1 MGCYAC
7 LVNGGATEKPL
18 TQLVREE
25 TASAVTDA
33 GIATTVVVVML
44 LAVGIGPALVVG
56 GAVATAVLTYVFH
69 QVVLVAGVCT
79 ARWRAGSD
87 ATEHDPA

>member
-7 LVNGGATEKPL
+7 LVNGEATEKPL
-18 TQLVREE
+18 LRLLREE

-44 LAVGIGPALVVG
+44 LAAGTDSMLVVG
-56 GAVATAVLTYVFH
+56 GAVAAAGLTYVGH
-69 QVVLVAGVCT
+69 QLVLVAGVAI
-79 ARWRAGSD
+79 ARWRADGH
-87 ATEHDPA
+87 TGRHDPA